1 MLGSKAATRI
11 FFLRVADATA
21 ANESIFKYIAI
32 YFHFSY
38 SIILSKALLAL
49 FLE

>member
-32 YFHFSY
+32 YFHFS
-38 SIILSKALLAL
+38 LLYNSLQSPAGSVP
-49 FLE
+49 